1 MQATYKWL
9 KRQWTPCRR
18 LDGQNVSTRWTE
30 GHHNHLKPA
39 ISIFQLVAACAWLV
53 AKLWLLLAPHVLII
67 LSHEH
72 RHTVTKTPQ
81 LSTAVTLCAGKKDN
95 ITSAKADI
103 NLVSFPGLPT
113 INFLIACSMQKQM
126 GGGLVHF
133 NM

>member
-81 LSTAVTLCAGKKDN
+81 LSTVVTPCAGKK
-95 ITSAKADI
+95 IISHRRKQISTWSP
-103 NLVSFPGLPT
+103 SGLPT
-113 INFLIACSMQKQM
+113 INFLITCSMQKQM